1 MCCVRGVLDVLHQC
15 LESICISD
23 SPANDSRASLNQ
35 STPAAQYKVTESRL
49 GQSRSKG
56 IRSATSLAQALS
68 GGVRTAAGVYCASV
82 LTRRAG
88 DV

>member
-1 MCCVRGVLDVLHQC
+1 M
-15 LESICISD
+15 SCISAL
-23 SPANDSRASLNQ
+23 SPSVFLIPHPNDSRASLNQ

-49 GQSRSKG
+49 GQSSSKG